1 MREPPDQKRKTPPQ
15 HHPRQGQIRKQHHP
29 NRSKALHSGQ
39 LPAYLPRRGSKSLQA
54 VARQLRDDGLA
65 PIGVRV
71 SGGSFAEV
79 ALRDAEGAAVEG
91 TLSDDRT
98 SWTASQPLHYALM
111 ASRRSGCGPSPSRL
125 RIA

>member
-29 NRSKALHSGQ
+29 YRSEALHSGQ

-65 PIGVRV
+65 PV
-71 SGGSFAEV
+71 
-79 ALRDAEGAAVEG
+79 
-91 TLSDDRT
+91 
-98 SWTASQPLHYALM
+98 
-111 ASRRSGCGPSPSRL
+111 RL
-125 RIA
+125 RTFAVQVAHRLSVGGRVNLGDERLLRRLSAERRRQLAALLGMYS